1 MKTCAFEIAQELD
14 IGPVFLNQKVK
25 KKENENRKREC
36 LVTIQIYIVQLLKRF
51 KANFLK
57 QLVDQAIMSIL
68 ESFKLTCDVASVFA
82 LLFTPSSFVHEQPL
96 SAI

>member
-36 LVTIQIYIVQLLKRF
+36 YRYDANLYRTASEEEIQSKLF
-51 KANFLK
+51 KTTGGPGYY
-57 QLVDQAIMSIL
+57 VDTRK
-68 ESFKLTCDVASVFA
+68 F
-82 LLFTPSSFVHEQPL
+82 
-96 SAI
+96 